1 MKNYG
6 DWFRQKDRIIKTK
19 ATELM
24 LDSFVYSQL
33 DKRQNEQNVQNDRI
47 LFFMRQSFVFLL
59 EISNSLLSLCEW
71 CRCSFSRY

>member
-6 DWFRQKDRIIKTK
+6 DCFRQKDRIIKTK

-59 EISNSLLSLCEW
+59 EISNSLLSLCE
-71 CRCSFSRY
+71 

>member
-33 DKRQNEQNVQNDRI
+33 DKRQNEQNVQNDRVC
-47 LFFMRQSFVFLL
+47 LLNSTRQQTLL
-59 EISNSLLSLCEW
+59 LPRSG
-71 CRCSFSRY
+71 

>member
-1 MKNYG
+1 METVLDRKTERAERHNYKNKSY
-6 DWFRQKDRIIKTK
+6 RV
-19 ATELM
+19 LM

-59 EISNSLLSLCEW
+59 EISNSSQSLCV
-71 CRCSFSRY
+71 

>member
-1 MKNYG
+1 
-6 DWFRQKDRIIKTK
+6 
-19 ATELM
+19 M

-33 DKRQNEQNVQNDRI
+33 NKRQNEQNVQNDRI

-59 EISNSLLSLCEW
+59 EISNSLLFLCEW

>member
-1 MKNYG
+1 
-6 DWFRQKDRIIKTK
+6 
-19 ATELM
+19 M

-59 EISNSLLSLCEW
+59 EMSNSSQSLCGW
-71 CRCSFSRY
+71 CRRSFSRC